1 MMNDDSG
8 NVANVA
14 KKAKKP
20 DVEKAYEELFK
31 AGTFATAV
39 IALPTP

>member
-1 MMNDDSG
+1 
-8 NVANVA
+8 VANVA

-39 IALPTP
+39 PPQSPNPHPKP